1 MGSYELSNFT
11 FDNVRR
17 NDCECQSF
25 KGLGKREE
33 VMNIVFSVVLYRT
46 PVSTIKKIIH
56 DFGVL
61 RNESEYALTLVL
73 FENGSNISELNTYLI
88 ETAKKCPGVKVLLSK
103 DNLGFGGG
111 HNFVFDQIKSQYFVV
126 MNPDIQGI
134 NTRDFDET
142 INYLVM
148 NPEVGLL
155 VPKLVNPDGSV
166 QLTNKLQSTVFD
178 QAIRLL
184 GGKFFKKRRLR
195 FVQASNGYTT
205 VMPTKNAHGAFM
217 IFRSSTFE
225 SIKGFDERYFLY
237 MEDTDITMKVN
248 SISQSVYYPF
258 FSVVHEWQQAN
269 RKISGVR
276 EMLKSMIKYYNKW
289 GWKLF

>member
-1 MGSYELSNFT
+1 
-11 FDNVRR
+11 
-17 NDCECQSF
+17 
-25 KGLGKREE
+25 
-33 VMNIVFSVVLYRT
+33 MNIVFSVVLYRT

-166 QLTNKLQSTVFD
+166 QLTNKLQS
-178 QAIRLL
+178 
-184 GGKFFKKRRLR
+184 
-195 FVQASNGYTT
+195 
-205 VMPTKNAHGAFM
+205 
-217 IFRSSTFE
+217 
-225 SIKGFDERYFLY
+225 
-237 MEDTDITMKVN
+237 
-248 SISQSVYYPF
+248 
-258 FSVVHEWQQAN
+258 
-269 RKISGVR
+269 
-276 EMLKSMIKYYNKW
+276 
-289 GWKLF
+289 